1 MPATKA
7 MLLPTRAACIGTL
20 LMMAAMPAAAQSLED
35 IFRPL
40 VAEANLGAGYAQ
52 MLNLAATPDIGAAH
66 FEIDHGG
73 DRPTID
79 IFRLPYQSRWLALSQ
94 DSDLYWRVSG
104 DYLQQKEDLD
114 VGGGSIASKWS
125 AYSLTGG
132 LLAKIRLGNG
142 FTLAPALDLGVA
154 RLDNRADYDGTANL
168 LKPFFDELL
177 FNWRTNAWLVTPSV
191 QLGWNRIDEARRI
204 SISGHVARSWISSF
218 GESDRV
224 LEFNETANIYSL
236 RAEHAA
242 PTDMQLAG
250 RPLDWVIYGGYA
262 GFFGPNRDV
271 LGFTSVAEV
280 GVGMETP
287 LVTDQK
293 RPDRAR
299 LGASYL
305 FGEHVRGWTISLSLQ
320 Y

>member
-1 MPATKA
+1 MMEAIGRPSIFFAC
-7 MLLPTRAACIGTL
+7 PTSLAGSHFRGIPTSIG
-20 LMMAAMPAAAQSLED
+20 
-35 IFRPL
+35 
-40 VAEANLGAGYAQ
+40 G
-52 MLNLAATPDIGAAH
+52 
-66 FEIDHGG
+66 
-73 DRPTID
+73 
-79 IFRLPYQSRWLALSQ
+79 
-94 DSDLYWRVSG
+94 VSG

-114 VGGGSIASKWS
+114 VGFGGGSIASRWS

-154 RLDNRADYDGTANL
+154 RLDNRADYDGTAKL

-177 FNWRTNAWLVTPSV
+177 F
-191 QLGWNRIDEARRI
+191 QLADECMVGDPEWSNSGETGSTRPRRI
-204 SISGHVARSWISSF
+204 SISGHCCALVDFQLWRVGPRTGIQTKPPISTRC
-218 GESDRV
+218 G
-224 LEFNETANIYSL
+224 
-236 RAEHAA
+236 AEHAA
-242 PTDMQLAG
+242 PIDMQLAG

-271 LGFTSVAEV
+271 LGFTSVAEA